1 MEPPMQRCLQ
11 LDARHSIA
19 RAILP
24 WALLCMGMVHLHARA
39 GEAPDW
45 AKVTQEFGPA
55 VVNIATSGMRTISA
69 GDAEGAAAPSPDAD
83 SGAMQEILPPLQKP
97 FRPPGGSK
105 QVPVPPF
112 GSGI

>member
-69 GDAEGAAAPSPDAD
+69 GGAGGAAAASPESGAD
-83 SGAMQEILPPLQKP
+83 AMQEMLRPLQKQL
-97 FRPPGGSK
+97 RP
-105 QVPVPPF
+105 
-112 GSGI
+112 

>member
-19 RAILP
+19 RSILP
-24 WALLCMGMVHLHARA
+24 MALLCMGMVHLHARA

-55 VVNIATSGMRTISA
+55 VVNIATSGMRQISA
-69 GDAEGAAAPSPDAD
+69 GDAEGAAAASPDAD
-83 SGAMQEILPPLQKP
+83 ADAMQEFLRP
-97 FRPPGGSK
+97 FPKQFGATGVSL
-105 QVPVPPF
+105 QVP
-112 GSGI
+112 

>member
-69 GDAEGAAAPSPDAD
+69 GGGEGAGAPSP
-83 SGAMQEILPPLQKP
+83 GARAEPKQEILPPFQQQ
-97 FRPPGGSK
+97 FCR
-105 QVPVPPF
+105 
-112 GSGI
+112 